1 MRQGYIFFIFLVL
14 LIPFQVSAQE
24 ISYDITIELSQDK
37 AHEAVRI
44 TVNNTGTVPFEDFS
58 YRLPGDASDIRVFDA
73 AGELSPEISV
83 GEEILISAR
92 FRTPIQPDEEKLI
105 TIEFDTAELLSANGD
120 SFIFSAL
127 FSPPPALTRN
137 FLLKIE
143 LPKGM
148 GLAHPVSSAAQTD
161 IAPLPDKTVSDGT
174 KTIFEWD
181 VKDRGEF
188 AVFIRFEKFSP
199 PDYSSVLLDYAFLFI
214 LAIVLV
220 GLSFFISRKR
230 PRKEAEGFMKEDEQ
244 VLIDLIRENDGIVQK
259 RLADYTD
266 FSKAKVSKIVSDLEK
281 RRIVR
286 VEKSGRRNKLFLT
299 EEFKK
304 G

>member
-181 VKDRGEF
+181 VKEMGEF
-188 AVFIRFEKFSP
+188 AVFIRYGKLSP
-199 PDYSSVLLDYAFLFI
+199 PDYSSVLLDYASLFI

-244 VLIDLIRENDGIVQK
+244 VLIDLIRENEGIVQK

-281 RRIVR
+281 RGIVR